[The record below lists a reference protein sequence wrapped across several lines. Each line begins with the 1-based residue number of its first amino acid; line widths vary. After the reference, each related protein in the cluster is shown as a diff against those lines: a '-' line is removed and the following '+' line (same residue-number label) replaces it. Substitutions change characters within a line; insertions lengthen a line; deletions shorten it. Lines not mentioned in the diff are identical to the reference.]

1 MGFTWKKVEKQIRS
15 QLPTE
20 GFTLWRNPTTFL
32 EKKDRTLILTS
43 PNKFSRKCVMEDLEF
58 IQEKLDKAGWRLGNR
73 PSVDP

>member
-43 PNKFSRKCVMEDLEF
+43 PNKLVTFK
-58 IQEKLDKAGWRLGNR
+58 RLYMI
-73 PSVDP
+73 